1 MFMTLCCIFMCI
13 YIVLF
18 ELYIF
23 NNNYCELV
31 YTSIMYCHRNFV
43 SQLECKKSHD
53 HKILGT
59 VTTTGNVSLSVTNI
73 IKRIIIMNFDDEET
87 KTQ

>member
-1 MFMTLCCIFMCI
+1 MRI

-18 ELYIF
+18 ELCIF

-59 VTTTGNVSLSVTNI
+59 VTTTVTTTGNVSLSVTNI
-73 IKRIIIMNFDDEET
+73 IKRIIIMNFNDEET